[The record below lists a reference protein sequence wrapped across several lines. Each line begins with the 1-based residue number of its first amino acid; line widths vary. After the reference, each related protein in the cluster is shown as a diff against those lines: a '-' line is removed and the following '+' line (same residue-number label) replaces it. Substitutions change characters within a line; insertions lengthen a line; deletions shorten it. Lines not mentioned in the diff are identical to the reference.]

1 MDPNPTALW
10 DQFVVQGV
18 FVTALVALYNQLAA
32 VGVASW
38 GVAIIVF
45 TVLVK
50 SLTLPLTLKSMRS
63 MKRMQ
68 TVQPQLQQLQK
79 QYKNDKE
86 KLMQEQMR
94 LYKEN
99 RVNPM
104 AGCLPMLVQ
113 LPIWIGLYQALFALS
128 SNPDFAAGFAVA
140 LDAGAAFSSSSR

>member
-1 MDPNPTALW
+1 MDPTALW
-10 DQFVVQGV
+10 DQLVVQGV
-18 FVTALVALYNQLAA
+18 FVAALVALYDQLAA

-45 TVLVK
+45 TILVK
-50 SLTLPLTLKSMRS
+50 TLALPLTLKSMRS

-94 LYKEN
+94 IYKEHG
-99 RVNPM
+99 VPLLTVPHE
-104 AGCLPMLVQ
+104 AVQ
-113 LPIWIGLYQALFALS
+113 LLL
-128 SNPDFAAGFAVA
+128 
-140 LDAGAAFSSSSR
+140 